1 MANEV
6 IYDSLIIGGGVIGC
20 SIARYLSRYKGSF
33 ILLERHNDVG
43 DETSSANSAIVHS
56 GYDPKPG
63 TLKARFNVEGNKM
76 MEGLTKELDVP
87 YKKIGSITVALNEE
101 DLKTLDELNERAK
114 INGVDAKL
122 LTKEETIAIEPN
134 INKNIL
140 ASLYCKDAGIV
151 SPFSLTV
158 SLMENAMD
166 NGVYLKLNSEVVE
179 IKKEGTLYRVKDQNG
194 LTYLAKTLINATGV
208 NSEVVTKYLEEP
220 SFHINP
226 TKGEY
231 ILLDHFNTQWIKHT
245 LFMCPSKVGKGVLVS
260 PTTSYNYIV
269 GPSATLTKIGD
280 ASCDSETYAFLREK
294 AKSLVDN
301 IPYFETI
308 KGFAGVRANNDHDDF
323 IIEESNKNP
332 GFYLVCGIMSPG
344 LASSPAIGKY
354 VSELVKNKLKLNE
367 NLKFNPRIRPHKNLL
382 EMNLNSYNALIK
394 EQPEFGRFICRC
406 EKVSEGEVKDV
417 INRNCGAHTIKGV
430 RKRTRAGFGKCQGAF
445 CQLEVLKIL
454 AKELHCEMDEINYSD
469 LGTNILVQDSKE
481 GK

>member
-1 MANEV
+1 MSNEV
-6 IYDSLIIGGGVIGC
+6 IYDSIIIGGGVIGC
-20 SIARYLSRYKGSF
+20 SIARYLSRFKGSF
-33 ILLERHNDVG
+33 LVIERHNDVG

-63 TLKARFNVEGNKM
+63 TLKARFNVEGNRM
-76 MEGLTKELDVP
+76 MENLANELDVP
-87 YKKIGSITVALNEE
+87 YKKIGSITVALNDD
-101 DLKTLDELNERAK
+101 DLATLKGLKERAI
-114 INGVDAKL
+114 INGVDAEF

-134 INKNIL
+134 INKNIVG
-140 ASLYCKDAGIV
+140 SLYCKDAGII

-166 NGVYLKLNSEVVE
+166 NGVFLKLNTEIVE
-179 IKKEGTLYRVKDQNG
+179 ITKVGDIYRVKDQNG
-194 LTYLAKTLINATGV
+194 NFYNAKTLINATGV

-220 SFHINP
+220 SFHITP

-231 ILLDHFNTQWIKHT
+231 ILLDHFNTQWVKHT

-280 ASCDSETYAFLREK
+280 TSCDADTYAFLREK
-294 AKSLVDN
+294 AKNLVDG

-308 KGFAGVRANNDHDDF
+308 KGFAGVRANNDREDF
-323 IIEESNKNP
+323 IVEESNKNNN
-332 GFYLVCGIMSPG
+332 FFLVCGIMSPG

-354 VSELVKNKLKLNE
+354 VSELIKAKLNLKE
-367 NLKFNPRIRPHKNLL
+367 NKKFNPRIRPHKNLL

-394 EQPEFGRFICRC
+394 QEPDFGHFVCRC
-406 EKVSEGEVKDV
+406 EKVSEGEIEDV
-417 INRNCGAHTIKGV
+417 INRNCGAHTIRGV
-430 RKRTRAGFGKCQGAF
+430 RKRTRAGFGKCQGTF

-454 AKELHCEMDEINYSD
+454 SKELHVDMKEINYGD
-469 LGTNILVQDSKE
+469 IGTNILFSDSKE
-481 GK
+481 VK